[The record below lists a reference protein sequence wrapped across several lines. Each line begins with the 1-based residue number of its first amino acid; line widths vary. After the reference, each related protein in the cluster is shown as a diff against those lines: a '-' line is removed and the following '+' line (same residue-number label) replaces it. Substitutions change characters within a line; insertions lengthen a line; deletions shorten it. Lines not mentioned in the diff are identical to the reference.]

1 MQSSFFSMLSRMKH
15 INRWGLMRN
24 TWKETLS
31 EHSFDVAVI
40 TYGLAVAGNTRLG
53 QHYDCE
59 RAALLGLFHDAS
71 EIITGD
77 LPTPVK
83 YHNEDI
89 KQAYKQVEQIANHTL
104 LEMLPGDMQDSYRA
118 LFEKQDAD
126 RPLWRLVKAADKIS
140 AFIICIE
147 EENAGNREFVK
158 AKQTLYETIAGLS
171 LPEADLFMRE
181 FLPSFE
187 KTLDEH

>member
-1 MQSSFFSMLSRMKH
+1 MSPSSP
-15 INRWGLMRN
+15 
-24 TWKETLS
+24 
-31 EHSFDVAVI
+31 
-40 TYGLAVAGNTRLG
+40 VAGNTRLG

-140 AFIICIE
+140 AFIKCIE

-187 KTLDEH
+187 KTLDEQ

>member
-31 EHSFDVAVI
+31 EHSLDVSVI
-40 TYGLAVAGNTRLG
+40 VYGLAAIGNARL
-53 QHYDCE
+53 HKNYDCE
-59 RAALLGLFHDAS
+59 RAALLGIFHDAS

-83 YHNEDI
+83 YYNDEI
-89 KQAYKQVEQIANHTL
+89 KQAYKRVEEIANQSL
-104 LEMLPGDMQDSYRA
+104 LDMLPVDMRESYHG
-118 LFEKQDAD
+118 LFQKEEAD
-126 RPLWRLVKAADKIS
+126 EPLWKLVKAADKLS
-140 AFIICIE
+140 AYIKCIE
-147 EENAGNREFVK
+147 EENAGNQEFIK
-158 AKQTLYETIAGLS
+158 AKQTLFTAIQNLNLEEVHI
-171 LPEADLFMRE
+171 FMEE

-187 KTLDEH
+187 KTLDEQ